1 MKAIYH
7 NVVARKF
14 VAAYTFSLL
23 LMMFSSQV
31 NAACSRDDITF
42 YLDKGFSTD
51 QITALCNE
59 ASAPAGE
66 TPKSE
71 QQGSEQRPDPAV
83 ADDNALFLKRA
94 IKAKKID
101 LSSSSLIYTQ
111 NICIEYG
118 DEDLFGFTPKVCPDV
133 TYVISLKG
141 LEVLDTGKKYGF
153 YGTKE
158 VRVKS
163 GVVEREIISELK
175 DKKPA
180 ERELILEKFEKL
192 DEGEGTAIPV
202 RDDFSLDKV
211 KQVLQELSN

>member
-1 MKAIYH
+1 MKVISR
-7 NVVARKF
+7 N
-14 VAAYTFSLL
+14 YTITCSVSLVF
-23 LMMFSSQV
+23 MMLSSHA
-31 NAACSRDDITF
+31 NAVCSRDDVEY
-42 YLDKGFSTD
+42 YLGKGFSND
-51 QITALCNE
+51 QITTLCSE
-59 ASAPAGE
+59 SSVPAGE

-71 QQGSEQRPDPAV
+71 QQSSEQQPDSAV
-83 ADDNALFLKRA
+83 ADDNVLFLKRA
-94 IKAKKID
+94 IEAKKID

-118 DEDLFGFTPKVCPDV
+118 EEDLFGFTPKVCPDV

-163 GVVEREIISELK
+163 SVVEREIISELK

-192 DEGEGTAIPV
+192 DKGEGTAIPV

-211 KQVLQELSN
+211 KQILQELSN